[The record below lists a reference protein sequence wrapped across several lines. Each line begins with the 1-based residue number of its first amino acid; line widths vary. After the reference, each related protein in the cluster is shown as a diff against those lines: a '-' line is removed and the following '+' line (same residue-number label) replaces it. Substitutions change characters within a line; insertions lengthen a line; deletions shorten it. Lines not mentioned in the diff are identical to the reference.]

1 MGVLGRYSGS
11 GAHLVN
17 GPGRT
22 RRWRL
27 PGQHWLVVFPPFIW
41 LLLFFAV
48 PFAIVFKISLS
59 DAAIAQPPYTA
70 LVDYVE
76 GVVTLRLSFGN
87 YLFLLSDSLYFD
99 AYLSSLKIAAISTLV
114 CLLVGYPIA
123 YGIARTRGPL
133 QSLLLMLVILPSWT
147 SFLIRIY
154 AWMGLLRNNGIINN
168 VLLGLGLVDEPVRL
182 MNTEFAVY
190 IGIVYTYLPFLVLPL
205 YANLV
210 KLDDRLLEAATDL
223 GAGAVSRFL
232 RITLP
237 LSRGG
242 IIAGSMLVFVPA
254 VGEFVIPELLGGS
267 ETLMIGKVL
276 WGEFF
281 HNRDWPVASAVA
293 TVMLALLLIPI
304 TLFHR
309 YQFRE
314 TEAEKT

>member
-1 MGVLGRYSGS
+1 VRST
-11 GAHLVN
+11 N
-17 GPGRT
+17 RT

-27 PGQHWLVVFPPFIW
+27 PGQHWLLVLPPYLW
-41 LLLFFAV
+41 LLLFFAI

-59 DAAIAQPPYTA
+59 EAVIAQPPYRA
-70 LVDYVE
+70 LADYVDN
-76 GVVTLRLSFGN
+76 VLTIRVSLSN
-87 YLFLLSDSLYFD
+87 YLFLLTDSLYFD
-99 AYLSSLKIAAISTLV
+99 AYISSLEIAAVSTV
-114 CLLVGYPIA
+114 ICLLIGYPIA
-123 YGIARTRGPL
+123 YGIARTQGPL

-154 AWMGLLRNNGIINN
+154 AWMGLLRNDGIINN
-168 VLLGLGLVDEPVRL
+168 ILLALGVADEPIRM
-182 MNTEFAVY
+182 MNTQFAVY
-190 IGIVYTYLPFLVLPL
+190 IGIVYTYLPFLILPL

-210 KLDDRLLEAATDL
+210 KLDNRLLEAAQDL
-223 GAGAVSRFL
+223 GAGPVERFL

-242 IIAGSMLVFVPA
+242 VIAGCMLVFIPV

-281 HNRDWPVASAVA
+281 SNRDWPVASAIA
-293 TVMLALLLIPI
+293 TLMLAVLLVPI
-304 TLFHR
+304 MLFHR

-314 TEAEKT
+314 MEGND

>member
-1 MGVLGRYSGS
+1 MKVSAKKLGK
-11 GAHLVN
+11 LI
-17 GPGRT
+17 PGK
-22 RRWRL
+22 
-27 PGQHWLVVFPPFIW
+27 HWWVIIPPYFW
-41 LLLFFAV
+41 LLLFFAI

-59 DAAIAQPPYTA
+59 QAAIAQPPYTS
-70 LVDYVE
+70 VFDYIN
-76 GVVTLRLSFGN
+76 GVFTLKLNFNN
-87 YLFLLSDSLYFD
+87 YLFLFSDSLYFD
-99 AYLSSLKIAAISTLV
+99 AYMSSLKIAGISSII
-114 CLLVGYPIA
+114 CLLIGYPIA
-123 YGIARTRGPL
+123 YGIARMQGPM

-168 VLLGLGLVDEPVRL
+168 SLMWLGVIDEPMRM

-210 KLDDRLLEAATDL
+210 KLDGRLLEAATDL
-223 GAGAVSRFL
+223 GANAFSCFMRV
-232 RITLP
+232 TLP
-237 LSRGG
+237 LSKAG
-242 IIAGSMLVFVPA
+242 IIAGCMLVFIPA

-281 HNRDWPVASAVA
+281 NNRDWPVASAVA
-293 TVMLALLLIPI
+293 TIMLLILLVPI

-314 TEAEKT
+314 MEAKD